1 MRKNVLVSLLAVT
14 SASTMPAWA
23 NADVDQIKTDA
34 ATDWDGASDLEI
46 ESGLIV
52 SPSGATITQTIK
64 ELYPGTYTLTA
75 ETNENAKI
83 LIDGK
88 ELAAD
93 GQFKID
99 AVKDVTISI
108 ESKDGSQY
116 KVGGFKLTLVYNFA
130 NAKKVLTSMLSEATS
145 KIYTGDKAG
154 QDLLQKASS
163 IAAKV
168 SAIDDD
174 KEDSYAN
181 YIEYGLYAETLEES
195 AIYQEIAKFSTDV
208 DAQANNSSAYAEA
221 VTNDNSVYNV
231 QKAALAA
238 AKAAVDAIT
247 DADEK
252 AYVEAMTKDAYGNI
266 SDLIEDY
273 KTRAV
278 AAYNEGSAGI
288 EFSAEKNADFVKD
301 VTERLN
307 GYSAAITSAQ
317 ADHAAYVEV
326 NDAITKVKGDYT
338 KSQQEIYNSLQGDE
352 THPDVYEALRTEAQT
367 KLNAVYVNI
376 MAVEKANGTAENH
389 VGAAAAKDDN
399 LAKLDE
405 YTASITDLKTYYVDK
420 ANVLKDAYTKAQTE
434 LKGLQDRID
443 ALKKTPGVGD
453 NAEFAETIN
462 GIQDSIDEF
471 SSTIE
476 ADNKDNTIDSKNY
489 SETVRKI
496 STAIDDLTSGSQGAV
511 DNYNAWVAVTELLKG
526 KQGEFDEAKKAVN
539 ALAST
544 DKKYVVSGKYAAE
557 ETAIQNSI
565 ADLTKGA
572 DDALEDRKCVE
583 YQTENA
589 AAINAISATVD
600 AYQQAAE
607 AALAAYE
614 TIVTEVAK
622 YNEAIAEL
630 EEKVTNRS
638 VYVYAESTDQKKV
651 TYGDKIDGFKAT
663 VNDITGAKDEALKLA
678 GKEHSDALIA
688 AEGKTEGVTI
698 VADAAALVDSY
709 DPDKAEYD
717 KNVVTEAVGKLTAQA
732 TALVDDA
739 VDKLEKF
746 EDWSTDSLGLRW
758 EKEIKAEKDYVD
770 KQIVDQRTA
779 IAGATDTAKT
789 DAAAAMAVLANVNSA
804 LVEINDTIDK
814 LIVKAKNIK
823 AEVAANKTA
832 KTDADKVINGIETQL
847 LGNRATIKGVV
858 ELNEDALRA
867 DEFKTLVDELS
878 DKIEEQRKAVN
889 DAYTSETL
897 VAAWADSEDEEGNKV
912 EGIESKLNAISA
924 DVEAAREAAQAST
937 ANYKAYTEM
946 SKEITRL
953 KGLIT
958 TEKAKVVELGDLGA
972 AQTYYDD
979 LLDVTYTGDLDKL
992 QDGADNAY
1000 SEEGKR
1006 DCENFYNSKKATL
1019 KLYETNITKV
1029 ASDAKANKENYDNQ
1043 TAKHT
1048 TVSDSWSKVYYR
1060 ISTSD
1065 QTSEVQGYLNRLTE
1079 QQTLLN
1085 GVNNLIDE
1093 SYATG
1098 KSVDKN
1104 DEIIESLNNISAKI
1118 EEINQ
1123 EQLGGYYGAVAKDN
1137 AERYLAFTEA
1147 VEKARADYNDA
1158 IILIADFSALTNSD
1172 LAEVAAK
1179 YIKPANEAMSGLLT
1193 DLRDFEKTVSTEY
1206 NDKYLGVAEP
1216 DLFDANESY
1225 KKKVETD
1232 YIGVIA
1238 TALSTL
1244 DNEVSGK
1251 ARELLSVKLADAESK
1266 LNAAISSL
1274 NGYDQKVIEGS
1285 FTDVKKII
1293 ADAKNASDEKY
1304 FALSADKHLNALDT
1318 ITDEVIS
1325 AGQEDAAQREYNT
1338 IIAAAEKQIAA
1349 DKETLAGYKYEGVEN
1364 DIEAYD
1370 GAVMYYGFA
1379 KQHAEDN
1386 AGNLFGNNLDIIKAT
1401 LDAYKTEA
1409 KRICDSAKAK
1419 NDNFNAEQGAY
1430 GEMMQGVADLEKAH
1444 AEAAEFVD
1452 GYVITDDCGLTDA
1465 MSRIDELRTDIEN
1478 NLSAGTCASYKE
1490 DGYASDSL
1498 SVINK
1503 IKNVYTKANTVE
1515 SERLTA
1521 EIEALKGEQNKAANA
1536 AQQRGDA
1543 AEIEKVDSYI
1553 DAIKEL
1559 SDNLIDMEADPNFSA
1574 LDEKDKQT
1582 KYLEFETRIATMR
1595 AELAAYYNT
1604 NLETT
1609 TIETLNSALAE
1620 VESKY
1625 NAEYEV
1631 LDGCHTNVKADYTE
1645 ALAAVKTS
1653 IDDIRAE
1660 IAEYADAG
1668 SILFYEGKL
1677 STGIAAV
1684 ETELA
1689 KLTQKIADAQQP
1701 YDIDT
1706 QKYGDLKD
1714 ELDKLDGALADI
1726 IEKAGDGKYEFVNID
1741 EASIWNEDHLV
1752 SIKSI
1757 EDRIASDRE
1766 ALDERTTLLTNNSKN
1781 ANAETVGKDIVA
1793 FDKGITYTELYYR
1806 IESTDEKESGLR
1818 ALYNTV
1824 GNIITNSNYTK
1835 ETGDKLKKDLSEL
1848 DKSIKAISYYNNKAY
1863 DNFISKD
1870 IYGNDLIDEDGN
1882 PVVMAI
1888 DYMTEAVPAVWE
1900 RYGELTELLNSLKAD
1915 AEYYAYILGDVNR
1928 DGSVMVDDY
1937 TEILNHVLEIE
1948 TIEEGSVKYLA
1959 ADVNE
1964 DGNVNIGDIT
1974 GVTNIIIGNS
1984 NTGLRAAARYAA
1996 QQGGAGNIE
2005 LATESNGDVTRV
2017 AVKINGSAAYVGAQM
2032 DIKLP
2037 AGVTLLSATSGS
2049 SEHNLYQNT
2058 LADGTQRVVV
2068 SSMQN
2073 SVLCTNGEAVVWLE
2087 LAGKV
2092 DGNISIDNVFASDA
2106 RGIAYS
2112 IDGTGNGTT
2121 GIDGLDANK
2130 SLKDKIYSVGGQMM
2144 KTLKKGVNILRG
2156 SDGSTKKVLRK

>member
-34 ATDWDGASDLEI
+34 ATDWEGASDLEI

-52 SPSGATITQTIK
+52 SPSGATVTQNIGK
-64 ELYPGTYTLTA
+64 LYPGTYTLTA

-88 ELAAD
+88 ELAAN

-130 NAKKVLTSMLSEATS
+130 DAKKVLTSMLSEATS
-145 KIYTGDKAG
+145 KIYTGDDAGKA
-154 QDLLQKASS
+154 LLQEASS
-163 IAAKV
+163 LATKV
-168 SAIDDD
+168 SAIGDD

-231 QKAALAA
+231 QKAALAT

-252 AYVEAMTKDAYGNI
+252 AYVEAMTKGAYDSI
-266 SDLIEDY
+266 SSKIEDY
-273 KTRAV
+273 KNRADD
-278 AAYNEGSAGI
+278 AYENGRAGI
-288 EFSAEKNADFVKD
+288 EFSAEKNAAFVGEVEKL
-301 VTERLN
+301 LN
-307 GYSAAITSAQ
+307 EYSAAIESAQ

-326 NDAITKVKGDYT
+326 SEAISTIKTLYT
-338 KSQQEIYNSLQGDE
+338 TSQQEIYNSLQGDE

-367 KLNAVYVNI
+367 ELNAVYVNI
-376 MAVEKANGTAENH
+376 MAVEKANGTADNH
-389 VGAAAAKDDN
+389 VGAAVGKDTNLTKLAECTTSINNLKDKYVTKAN
-399 LAKLDE
+399 ALKKAYTNALAK
-405 YTASITDLKTYYVDK
+405 
-420 ANVLKDAYTKAQTE
+420 
-434 LKGLQDRID
+434 LKGLQDRLD
-443 ALKKTPGVGD
+443 ALKNTPGVGD
-453 NAEFAETIN
+453 NAEFTGTIDE
-462 GIQDSIDEF
+462 IQASIDDF
-471 SSTIE
+471 SGTIE
-476 ADNKDNTIDSKNY
+476 ADNNDNTIDSKNY
-489 SETVRKI
+489 SETVSKI
-496 STAIDDLTSGSQGAV
+496 STAIDELTSGSQGAV
-511 DNYNAWVAVTELLKG
+511 DNYNAWGAVTDLLKD
-526 KQGEFDEAKKAVN
+526 KQKEFDDAKKVVN
-539 ALAST
+539 ALVST

-557 ETAIQNSI
+557 ETAIQKSI

-572 DDALEDRKCVE
+572 DEALKYGTCVE
-583 YQTENA
+583 YQTENT

-614 TIVTEVAK
+614 TIVTKVAE

-663 VNDITGAKDEALKLA
+663 VKNITGAKDEALELA

-688 AEGKTEGVTI
+688 AKNKTNDVTI
-698 VADAAALVDSY
+698 VADVAKLVGSY
-709 DPDKAEYD
+709 DKDKTTYD
-717 KNVVTEAVGKLTAQA
+717 EDVVDIALEKLLAQA
-732 TALVDDA
+732 TGLVKGAYDIINA
-739 VDKLEKF
+739 YS
-746 EDWSTDSLGLRW
+746 WSQDELGLSHGDINN
-758 EKEIKAEKDYVD
+758 KKA
-770 KQIVDQRTA
+770 A
-779 IAGATDTAKT
+779 IEAELREQESKIESAKT
-789 DAAAAMAVLANVNSA
+789 ESDKAAAMAVLTSVTTEVSK
-804 LVEINDTIDK
+804 INTKIGE
-814 LIVKAKNIK
+814 LINEADGVKAK
-823 AEVAANKTA
+823 VQANKDA
-832 KTDADKVINGIETQL
+832 KTAADKVINGIETQL
-847 LGNRATIKGVV
+847 LGNRSTIKGVE

-867 DEFKTLVDELS
+867 DEFTDMVNDLNGKIGELR
-878 DKIEEQRKAVN
+878 QAVN

-912 EGIESKLNAISA
+912 EGLESKLNTISA

-958 TEKAKVVELGDLGA
+958 TEKAKVGELGDLGA

-1085 GVNNLIDE
+1085 GVTNLIDE

-1104 DEIIESLNNISAKI
+1104 DEIIESLKNISAEIDK
-1118 EEINQ
+1118 INQ

-1147 VEKARADYNDA
+1147 VAKARADYNNA

-1172 LAEVAAK
+1172 LAKVAAD
-1179 YIKPANEAMSGLLT
+1179 YIKSANEAMSGLLT

-1206 NDKYLGVAEP
+1206 NKYLETAEP

-1251 ARELLSVKLADAESK
+1251 ARELLNVKLADAEGK
-1266 LNAAISSL
+1266 LNAAIASL

-1318 ITDEVIS
+1318 VTDEVIS

-1364 DIEAYD
+1364 DIKAYEEQ
-1370 GAVMYYGFA
+1370 AVIYYGFA
-1379 KQHAEDN
+1379 KERAEAN
-1386 AGNLFGNNLDIIKAT
+1386 IGNLFEHMTTIKAW
-1401 LDAYKTEA
+1401 LGVYKSTAES
-1409 KRICDSAKAK
+1409 ICNSAKAK

-1444 AEAAEFVD
+1444 AEAAKFVD

-1465 MSRIDELRTDIEN
+1465 MSRIDELRTAIEN

-1498 SVINK
+1498 SVINN
-1503 IKNVYTKANTVE
+1503 IKNVYTKANTKE

-1559 SDNLIDMEADPNFSA
+1559 SVNLIDMEADPNFSA
-1574 LDEKDKQT
+1574 LDAKDKQRE
-1582 KYLEFETRIATMR
+1582 YLEFETRIATMR
-1595 AELAAYYNT
+1595 SELAAYYNA

-1625 NAEYEV
+1625 NAEYKV
-1631 LDGCHTNVKADYTE
+1631 LNGCHTNVKADYTE

-1660 IAEYADAG
+1660 IAEYAEAG

-1689 KLTQKIADAQQP
+1689 KLTQDIADAQTP
-1701 YDIDT
+1701 YTINDA
-1706 QKYGDLKD
+1706 KYVELKA
-1714 ELDKLDGALADI
+1714 ELDSLEASLNAVV
-1726 IEKAGDGKYEFVNID
+1726 EKISKYEFFDIKQYQYYIEGVRSYINYDRQTLEEANGTFSLTESSENVN
-1741 EASIWNEDHLV
+1741 
-1752 SIKSI
+1752 KS
-1757 EDRIASDRE
+1757 
-1766 ALDERTTLLTNNSKN
+1766 
-1781 ANAETVGKDIVA
+1781 VV
-1793 FDKGITYTELYYR
+1793 ELYIADLDKYATYYELEQR
-1806 IESTDEKESGLR
+1806 ISNSVNESGLS
-1818 ALYNTV
+1818 ALYDKV
-1824 GNIITNSNYTK
+1824 SNIIANSKYTEETRNELTTERNRLSNLIAWLYNYNS
-1835 ETGDKLKKDLSEL
+1835 EAYTGFVNYDL
-1848 DKSIKAISYYNNKAY
+1848 
-1863 DNFISKD
+1863 
-1870 IYGNDLIDEDGN
+1870 DGN
-1882 PVVMAI
+1882 PLFDAETELQGVSI

-1900 RYGELTELLNSLKAD
+1900 RYGELAEQLNSLKAD
-1915 AEYYAYILGDVNR
+1915 AEGYAYILGDVNR

-1948 TIEEGSVKYLA
+1948 TIEEGSMKYLA

-2037 AGVTLLSATSGS
+2037 ARVTLLSATSGS

-2073 SVLCTNGEAVVWLE
+2073 SVLGTNGEAVVWLE

>member
-34 ATDWDGASDLEI
+34 ATDWEGASDLEI

-52 SPSGATITQTIK
+52 SPSGATVTQNIGK
-64 ELYPGTYTLTA
+64 LYPGTYTLTA

-88 ELAAD
+88 ELAAN

-130 NAKKVLTSMLSEATS
+130 NAKSVLTSMLSEATS
-145 KIYTGDKAG
+145 KIYTEDEAGKA
-154 QDLLQKASS
+154 LLQKASS
-163 IAAKV
+163 LATKVAAIA
-168 SAIDDD
+168 DD
-174 KEDSYAN
+174 KEDSYAK

-195 AIYQEIAKFSTDV
+195 AIYNEIAEFSKDV

-231 QKAALAA
+231 QKAALAT

-252 AYVEAMTKDAYGNI
+252 AYVEAMTKGAYDSI
-266 SDLIEDY
+266 SSKIEDY
-273 KTRAV
+273 KNRADD
-278 AAYNEGSAGI
+278 AYENGRAGI
-288 EFSAEKNADFVKD
+288 EFSAEKNAAFVGEVEKL
-301 VTERLN
+301 LN
-307 GYSAAITSAQ
+307 EYSAAIESAK

-326 NDAITKVKGDYT
+326 SEAIATIKTLYT
-338 KSQQEIYNSLQGDE
+338 TSQQEIYNSLQGDE

-367 KLNAVYVNI
+367 ELNAVYVNI
-376 MAVEKANGTAENH
+376 MAVEKANGTADNH
-389 VGAAAAKDDN
+389 VGAAVGKDTN
-399 LAKLDE
+399 LTKLAE
-405 YTASITDLKTYYVDK
+405 CTTSINNLKDKYVTK
-420 ANVLKDAYTKAQTE
+420 ANALKDAYTDAKAK
-434 LKGLQDRID
+434 LKGLQDRLD
-443 ALKKTPGVGD
+443 ALKNTPGVGD
-453 NAEFAETIN
+453 NAEFTGTIDE
-462 GIQDSIDEF
+462 IQASIDDF
-471 SSTIE
+471 SGTIE
-476 ADNKDNTIDSKNY
+476 ADNNDNTIDSKNY

-496 STAIDDLTSGSQGAV
+496 SKAIDDLTSGSQDAV
-511 DNYNAWVAVTELLKG
+511 DNYNAWGAVTDLLKD
-526 KQGEFDEAKKAVN
+526 KQKEFDDAKKVVN
-539 ALAST
+539 ALVST

-557 ETAIQNSI
+557 ETAIQKSI
-565 ADLTKGA
+565 EDLTEGA
-572 DDALEDRKCVE
+572 NKALKYGTCVE

-589 AAINAISATVD
+589 AAINEISTTIA

-607 AALAAYE
+607 AALDAYE
-614 TIVTEVAK
+614 TIVAEVTK
-622 YNEAIAEL
+622 YNEAIADL

-663 VNDITGAKDEALKLA
+663 VKNITGAKDEALELA

-688 AEGKTEGVTI
+688 AAALTNDVNI
-698 VADAAALVDSY
+698 VAEAAALVDIY
-709 DPDKAEYD
+709 DADKTEYD

-779 IAGATDTAKT
+779 IAGATETAKT

-858 ELNEDALRA
+858 ELNEDALRV
-867 DEFKTLVDELS
+867 DEFTTLVDELS
-878 DKIEEQRKAVN
+878 AKIEEQRKAVN

-912 EGIESKLNAISA
+912 DGIESKLNAISA
-924 DVEAAREAAQAST
+924 DVETAREAAQSST

-958 TEKAKVVELGDLGA
+958 TEKAKVGELGDLGA

-1043 TAKHT
+1043 KAKHT
-1048 TVSDSWSKVYYR
+1048 TVSDSWSTVYYR

-1104 DEIIESLNNISAKI
+1104 DEIIESLDNISVKVG
-1118 EEINQ
+1118 EINQ
-1123 EQLGGYYGAVAKDN
+1123 EQIGGYYGAVIKDN
-1137 AERYLAFTEA
+1137 AERYRAFTEA
-1147 VEKARADYNDA
+1147 VEKARADYNNA

-1172 LAEVAAK
+1172 LAEVAAD
-1179 YIKPANEAMSGLLT
+1179 YIKSANEAMSGLLT

-1206 NDKYLGVAEP
+1206 NKYLETAEP

-1251 ARELLSVKLADAESK
+1251 ARELLNVKLADAEGK
-1266 LNAAISSL
+1266 LNAAIASL

-1318 ITDEVIS
+1318 VTDEVIS

-1364 DIEAYD
+1364 DIKAYEEQ
-1370 GAVMYYGFA
+1370 AVIYYGFA
-1379 KQHAEDN
+1379 KERAEAN
-1386 AGNLFGNNLDIIKAT
+1386 IGNLFEHMTTIKAW
-1401 LDAYKTEA
+1401 LGVYKSTAES
-1409 KRICDSAKAK
+1409 ICNSAKAK

-1498 SVINK
+1498 SVINN
-1503 IKNVYTKANTVE
+1503 IKNVYTKANTKE

-1559 SDNLIDMEADPNFSA
+1559 SVNLIDMEADPNFSA
-1574 LDEKDKQT
+1574 LDAKDKQRE
-1582 KYLEFETRIATMR
+1582 YLEFETRIATMR
-1595 AELAAYYNT
+1595 SELAAYYNA

-1631 LDGCHTNVKADYTE
+1631 FDGCHTNVKADYTE

-1660 IAEYADAG
+1660 IAEYAEAG

-1714 ELDKLDGALADI
+1714 ELDELDGALADI

-1757 EDRIASDRE
+1757 EDRIASDRD
-1766 ALDERTTLLTNNSKN
+1766 ALDGRSTLLTNNSKN
-1781 ANAETVGKDIVA
+1781 ANAETVRKDIVA

-1806 IESTDEKESGLR
+1806 IESTDKNKSGLR

-1848 DKSIKAISYYNNKAY
+1848 DKSIKAISYYNNEAY

-1900 RYGELTELLNSLKAD
+1900 RYGELVKQLSNLKEVAVD
-1915 AEYYAYILGDVNR
+1915 SAYILGDVNR

-1937 TEILNHVLEIE
+1937 TEILNHVLEVE

-2073 SVLCTNGEAVVWLE
+2073 SVLGTNGEAVVWLE

>member
-34 ATDWDGASDLEI
+34 ATDWEGASDLEI

-52 SPSGATITQTIK
+52 SPSGATVTQNIGK
-64 ELYPGTYTLTA
+64 LYPGTYTLTA

-88 ELAAD
+88 ELAAN

-130 NAKKVLTSMLSEATS
+130 DAKKVLTSMLSEATS
-145 KIYTGDKAG
+145 KIYTEDEAGKA
-154 QDLLQKASS
+154 LLQKASS
-163 IAAKV
+163 LATKVAAIA
-168 SAIDDD
+168 DD
-174 KEDSYAN
+174 KEDSYAK

-195 AIYQEIAKFSTDV
+195 AIYNEIAEFSTDV

-221 VTNDNSVYNV
+221 EKVYEA
-231 QKAALAA
+231 QKAALAT

-247 DADEK
+247 DAKAK
-252 AYVEAMTKDAYGNI
+252 AYVDAMTKGAYGTI
-266 SDLIEDY
+266 SEKIETY
-273 KTRAV
+273 KTEAD
-278 AAYNEGSAGI
+278 AAYAKGTAGK
-288 EFSAEKNADFVKD
+288 EFSAEKNAEFVGD
-301 VTERLN
+301 VTDLLKE
-307 GYSAAITSAQ
+307 YSDAIESAK

-326 NDAITKVKGDYT
+326 SEAIATIKTLYT
-338 KSQQEIYNSLQGDE
+338 TSQQEIYNSLQGDE
-352 THPDVYEALRTEAQT
+352 THPDVYEALRTKAQT
-367 KLNAVYVNI
+367 ELNAVYVNI

-389 VGAAAAKDDN
+389 VGAAVGKDTN
-399 LAKLDE
+399 LTKLAE
-405 YTASITDLKTYYVDK
+405 CTTSINNLKDKYVTK
-420 ANVLKDAYTKAQTE
+420 ANALKDAYTDAKAE
-434 LKGLQDRID
+434 LKGLQDRLD
-443 ALKKTPGVGD
+443 ALKNTPGVGD
-453 NAEFAETIN
+453 NAKFTGTIDE
-462 GIQDSIDEF
+462 IQASIDDF
-471 SSTIE
+471 SGTIE
-476 ADNKDNTIDSKNY
+476 ADNNDNTIDSKNY
-489 SETVRKI
+489 SETVSKI
-496 STAIDDLTSGSQGAV
+496 NTAIEKLTSGSQGAV
-511 DNYNAWVAVTELLKG
+511 DNYNAWVAVTELLKD
-526 KQGEFDEAKKAVN
+526 KQKEFDDAKKVVN
-539 ALAST
+539 ALVST

-557 ETAIQNSI
+557 ETAIQKSI
-565 ADLTKGA
+565 ADLTAGA
-572 DDALEDRKCVE
+572 DDALKYGTCVK

-589 AAINAISATVD
+589 AAINEISTKVND
-600 AYQQAAE
+600 YQTAAE

-614 TIVTEVAK
+614 TIVTKVAE

-638 VYVYAESTDQKKV
+638 VYVNGNKSV

-663 VNDITGAKDEALKLA
+663 VKKITGAKDEALELA

-688 AEGKTEGVTI
+688 AAALTNDVNI
-698 VADAAALVDSY
+698 VAEAAALVDIY
-709 DPDKAEYD
+709 DADKAEYD

-779 IAGATDTAKT
+779 IAGATETAKT

-858 ELNEDALRA
+858 ELNEDALRV
-867 DEFKTLVDELS
+867 DEFTTLVDELS
-878 DKIEEQRKAVN
+878 AKIEEQRKAVN

-912 EGIESKLNAISA
+912 EGLESKLNTISA

-958 TEKAKVVELGDLGA
+958 TEKAKVGELGDLGA

-1085 GVNNLIDE
+1085 GVTNLIDE

-1104 DEIIESLNNISAKI
+1104 DEIIESLKNISAEIDK
-1118 EEINQ
+1118 INQ

-1147 VEKARADYNDA
+1147 VAKARADYNNA

-1172 LAEVAAK
+1172 LAEVATD
-1179 YIKPANEAMSGLLT
+1179 YIKNANEAMSGLLT

-1206 NDKYLGVAEP
+1206 NKYLETAEP

-1251 ARELLSVKLADAESK
+1251 ARELLNVKLADVEGK
-1266 LNAAISSL
+1266 LNAAIASL

-1318 ITDEVIS
+1318 VTDEVIS

-1364 DIEAYD
+1364 DINAYEEQ
-1370 GAVMYYGFA
+1370 AVIYYGFA
-1379 KQHAEDN
+1379 KERAEAN
-1386 AGNLFGNNLDIIKAT
+1386 IGNLFEHMTTIKAW
-1401 LDAYKTEA
+1401 LGVYKSTAES
-1409 KRICDSAKAK
+1409 ICNSAKAK

-1444 AEAAEFVD
+1444 AEAAKFVD

-1465 MSRIDELRTDIEN
+1465 MSRIDELRTAIEN

-1503 IKNVYTKANTVE
+1503 IKNVYTKANTAE
-1515 SERLTA
+1515 SGRLTA

-1582 KYLEFETRIATMR
+1582 KYLEFETKIATMR
-1595 AELAAYYNT
+1595 AELAAYYDA
-1604 NLETT
+1604 NLEKT

-1620 VESKY
+1620 VEGKY
-1625 NAEYEV
+1625 NAEYVV
-1631 LDGCHTNVKADYTE
+1631 LNGCHENVQKDYTG
-1645 ALAAVKTS
+1645 ALATVKTS
-1653 IDDIRAE
+1653 IDAIRAE
-1660 IAEYADAG
+1660 IAEYADAR

-1689 KLTQKIADAQQP
+1689 KLTQEIADAQQP

-1714 ELDKLDGALADI
+1714 ELDELDGALAYI

-1757 EDRIASDRE
+1757 EDRIASDRD
-1766 ALDERTTLLTNNSKN
+1766 ALDGRSTLLTNNSKN
-1781 ANAETVGKDIVA
+1781 ANAETVSKDIVA

-1806 IESTDEKESGLR
+1806 IESTDKNKSGLR

-1848 DKSIKAISYYNNKAY
+1848 DKSIKAISYYNNEAY

-1900 RYGELTELLNSLKAD
+1900 RYGELVKQLSNLKEVAVD
-1915 AEYYAYILGDVNR
+1915 SAYILGDVNR

-1937 TEILNHVLEIE
+1937 TEILNHVLEVE

-2073 SVLCTNGEAVVWLE
+2073 SVLGTNGEAVVWLE

>member
-34 ATDWDGASDLEI
+34 ATDWEGASDLEI

-195 AIYQEIAKFSTDV
+195 AIYNEIAEFSTDV

-221 VTNDNSVYNV
+221 EKVYEA
-231 QKAALAA
+231 QKAALAT

-247 DADEK
+247 DAKAK
-252 AYVEAMTKDAYGNI
+252 AYVDAMTKGAYGTI
-266 SDLIEDY
+266 SEKIETY
-273 KTRAV
+273 KTEAD
-278 AAYNEGSAGI
+278 AAYAKGTAGK
-288 EFSAEKNADFVKD
+288 EFSAEKNAEFVGD
-301 VTERLN
+301 VTDLLKE
-307 GYSAAITSAQ
+307 YSDAIESAK

-326 NDAITKVKGDYT
+326 SEAIATIKTLYT
-338 KSQQEIYNSLQGDE
+338 TSQQEIYNSLQGDE
-352 THPDVYEALRTEAQT
+352 THPDVYEALRTKAQT
-367 KLNAVYVNI
+367 ELNAVYVNI

-389 VGAAAAKDDN
+389 VGAAAAKEEN

-405 YTASITDLKTYYVDK
+405 YTDSINGLETTYVAKAKALKE
-420 ANVLKDAYTKAQTE
+420 AYTKAKAE

-443 ALKKTPGVGD
+443 ALKNTPGVGD
-453 NAEFAETIN
+453 NADFTETIN
-462 GIQDSIDEF
+462 EIQASIDDF
-471 SSTIE
+471 SGTIE

-489 SETVRKI
+489 SETVSKI
-496 STAIDDLTSGSQGAV
+496 STAIDELTSGSQGAV
-511 DNYNAWVAVTELLKG
+511 DNYNAWGAVTDLLKD
-526 KQGEFDEAKKAVN
+526 KQKEFDDAKKVVN
-539 ALAST
+539 ALVST

-557 ETAIQNSI
+557 ETAIQKSI

-572 DDALEDRKCVE
+572 DEALKYGTCVE
-583 YQTENA
+583 YQTENT

-614 TIVTEVAK
+614 TIVTKVAE

-663 VNDITGAKDEALKLA
+663 VKNITGAKDEALELA

-688 AEGKTEGVTI
+688 AKNKTNDVTI
-698 VADAAALVDSY
+698 VADVAKLVGSY
-709 DPDKAEYD
+709 DKDKTTYD
-717 KNVVTEAVGKLTAQA
+717 EDVVDIALEKLLAQA
-732 TALVDDA
+732 TGLVKGAYDIINA
-739 VDKLEKF
+739 YS
-746 EDWSTDSLGLRW
+746 WSQDELGLSHGDINN
-758 EKEIKAEKDYVD
+758 KKA
-770 KQIVDQRTA
+770 A
-779 IAGATDTAKT
+779 IEAELREQESKIESAKT
-789 DAAAAMAVLANVNSA
+789 ESDKAAAMAVLTSVTTEVSK
-804 LVEINDTIDK
+804 INTKIGE
-814 LIVKAKNIK
+814 LINEADGVKAK
-823 AEVAANKTA
+823 VQANKDA
-832 KTDADKVINGIETQL
+832 KTAADKVINGIETQL
-847 LGNRATIKGVV
+847 LGNRSTIKGVE

-867 DEFKTLVDELS
+867 DEFTDMVNDLNGKIGELR
-878 DKIEEQRKAVN
+878 QAVN

-912 EGIESKLNAISA
+912 EGLESKLNTISA
-924 DVEAAREAAQAST
+924 DVETAREAAQSST

-958 TEKAKVVELGDLGA
+958 TEKAKVGELGDLGA

-1085 GVNNLIDE
+1085 GVTNLIDE

-1104 DEIIESLNNISAKI
+1104 DEIIESLKNISAEIDK
-1118 EEINQ
+1118 INQ

-1147 VEKARADYNDA
+1147 VAKARADYNNA

-1172 LAEVAAK
+1172 LAKVAAD

-1206 NDKYLGVAEP
+1206 NKYLETAEP

-1251 ARELLSVKLADAESK
+1251 ARELLNVKLADAEGK
-1266 LNAAISSL
+1266 LNAAIASL
-1274 NGYDQKVIEGS
+1274 AGYDQKVIEGS

-1318 ITDEVIS
+1318 VTDEVIS

-1364 DIEAYD
+1364 DIKAYEEQ
-1370 GAVMYYGFA
+1370 AVIYYGFA
-1379 KQHAEDN
+1379 KERAEAN
-1386 AGNLFGNNLDIIKAT
+1386 IGNLFEHMTTIKAW
-1401 LDAYKTEA
+1401 LGVYKSTAES
-1409 KRICDSAKAK
+1409 ICNSAKAK

-1498 SVINK
+1498 SVINN
-1503 IKNVYTKANTVE
+1503 IKNVYTKANTKE
-1515 SERLTA
+1515 SERLFA

-1559 SDNLIDMEADPNFSA
+1559 SVNLIDMEADPNFSA
-1574 LDEKDKQT
+1574 LDAKDKQRE
-1582 KYLEFETRIATMR
+1582 YLEFETRIATMR
-1595 AELAAYYNT
+1595 SELAAYYNA

-1631 LDGCHTNVKADYTE
+1631 FDGCHTNVKADYTE

-1660 IAEYADAG
+1660 IAEYAEAG

-1714 ELDKLDGALADI
+1714 ELDELDGALADI

-1757 EDRIASDRE
+1757 EDRIASDRD
-1766 ALDERTTLLTNNSKN
+1766 ALDGRSTLLTNNSKN
-1781 ANAETVGKDIVA
+1781 ANAETVRKDIVA

-1806 IESTDEKESGLR
+1806 IESTDKNKSGLR

-1848 DKSIKAISYYNNKAY
+1848 DKSIKAISYYNNEAY

-1900 RYGELTELLNSLKAD
+1900 RYGELVKQLSNLKEVAVD
-1915 AEYYAYILGDVNR
+1915 SAYILGDVNR

-1937 TEILNHVLEIE
+1937 TEILNHVLEVE

-2073 SVLCTNGEAVVWLE
+2073 SVLGTNGEAVVWLE

>member
-1 MRKNVLVSLLAVT
+1 
-14 SASTMPAWA
+14 MPAWA

-145 KIYTGDKAG
+145 KIYTEDEAGKA
-154 QDLLQKASS
+154 LLQKASS
-163 IAAKV
+163 LATKVAAIA
-168 SAIDDD
+168 DD
-174 KEDSYAN
+174 KEDSYAK

-195 AIYQEIAKFSTDV
+195 AIYNEIAEFSTDV

-221 VTNDNSVYNV
+221 EKVYEA
-231 QKAALAA
+231 QKAALAT

-247 DADEK
+247 DAKAK
-252 AYVEAMTKDAYGNI
+252 AYVDAMTKGAYGTI
-266 SDLIEDY
+266 SEKIETY
-273 KTRAV
+273 KTEAD
-278 AAYNEGSAGI
+278 AAYAKGTAGK
-288 EFSAEKNADFVKD
+288 EFSAEKNAEFVGD
-301 VTERLN
+301 VTDLLKE
-307 GYSAAITSAQ
+307 YSDAIESAK

-326 NDAITKVKGDYT
+326 SEAIATIKTLYT
-338 KSQQEIYNSLQGDE
+338 TSQQEIYNSLQGDE

-367 KLNAVYVNI
+367 ELNAVYVNI
-376 MAVEKANGTAENH
+376 MAVEKANGTADNH
-389 VGAAAAKDDN
+389 VGAAVGKDTN
-399 LAKLDE
+399 LTKLAE
-405 YTASITDLKTYYVDK
+405 CTTSINNLKDKYVTK
-420 ANVLKDAYTKAQTE
+420 ANALKDAYTDAKAE
-434 LKGLQDRID
+434 LKGLQDRLD
-443 ALKKTPGVGD
+443 ALKNTPGVGD
-453 NAEFAETIN
+453 NAKFTGTIDE
-462 GIQDSIDEF
+462 IQASIDDF
-471 SSTIE
+471 SGTIE
-476 ADNKDNTIDSKNY
+476 ADNNDNTIDSKNY
-489 SETVRKI
+489 SETVSKI
-496 STAIDDLTSGSQGAV
+496 STAIDELTSGSQGAV
-511 DNYNAWVAVTELLKG
+511 DNYNAWGAVTDLLKD
-526 KQGEFDEAKKAVN
+526 KQKEFDDAKKVVN
-539 ALAST
+539 ALVST

-557 ETAIQNSI
+557 ETAIQKSI

-572 DDALEDRKCVE
+572 DEALKYGTCVE
-583 YQTENA
+583 YQTENT

-614 TIVTEVAK
+614 TIVTKVAE

-663 VNDITGAKDEALKLA
+663 VKNITGAKDEALELA

-688 AEGKTEGVTI
+688 AKNKTNDVTI
-698 VADAAALVDSY
+698 VADVAKLVGSY
-709 DPDKAEYD
+709 DKDKTTYD
-717 KNVVTEAVGKLTAQA
+717 EDVVDIALEKLLAQA
-732 TALVDDA
+732 TGLVKGAYDIINA
-739 VDKLEKF
+739 YS
-746 EDWSTDSLGLRW
+746 WSQDELGLSHGDINN
-758 EKEIKAEKDYVD
+758 KKA
-770 KQIVDQRTA
+770 A
-779 IAGATDTAKT
+779 IEAELREQESKIESAKT
-789 DAAAAMAVLANVNSA
+789 ESDKAAAMAVLTSVTTEVSK
-804 LVEINDTIDK
+804 INTKIGE
-814 LIVKAKNIK
+814 LINEADGVKAK
-823 AEVAANKTA
+823 VQANKDA
-832 KTDADKVINGIETQL
+832 KTAADKVINGIETQL
-847 LGNRATIKGVV
+847 LGNRSTIKGVE

-867 DEFKTLVDELS
+867 DEFTDMVNDLNGKIGELR
-878 DKIEEQRKAVN
+878 QAVN

-912 EGIESKLNAISA
+912 EGLESKLNAISA

-958 TEKAKVVELGDLGA
+958 TEKAKVGELGDLGA

-1085 GVNNLIDE
+1085 GVTNLIDE

-1104 DEIIESLNNISAKI
+1104 DEIIESLKNISAEIDK
-1118 EEINQ
+1118 INQ

-1147 VEKARADYNDA
+1147 VAKARADYNNA

-1172 LAEVAAK
+1172 LAKVAAD
-1179 YIKPANEAMSGLLT
+1179 YIKSANEAMSGLLT

-1206 NDKYLGVAEP
+1206 NKYLETAEP

-1251 ARELLSVKLADAESK
+1251 ARELLNVKLADAEGK
-1266 LNAAISSL
+1266 LNAAIASL

-1318 ITDEVIS
+1318 VTDEVIS

-1364 DIEAYD
+1364 DIKAYEEQ
-1370 GAVMYYGFA
+1370 AVIYYGFA
-1379 KQHAEDN
+1379 KERAEAN
-1386 AGNLFGNNLDIIKAT
+1386 IGNLFEHMTTIKAW
-1401 LDAYKTEA
+1401 LGVYKSTAES
-1409 KRICDSAKAK
+1409 ICNSAKAK

-1444 AEAAEFVD
+1444 AEAAKFVD

-1465 MSRIDELRTDIEN
+1465 MSRIDELRTAIEN

-1498 SVINK
+1498 SVINN
-1503 IKNVYTKANTVE
+1503 IKNVYTKANTKE

-1559 SDNLIDMEADPNFSA
+1559 SVNLIDMEADPNFSA
-1574 LDEKDKQT
+1574 LDAKDKQRE
-1582 KYLEFETRIATMR
+1582 YLEFETRIATMR
-1595 AELAAYYNT
+1595 SELAAYYNA

-1625 NAEYEV
+1625 NAEYKV
-1631 LDGCHTNVKADYTE
+1631 LNGCHTNVKADYTE

-1660 IAEYADAG
+1660 IAEYAEAG

-1689 KLTQKIADAQQP
+1689 KLTQDIADAQTP
-1701 YDIDT
+1701 YTINDA
-1706 QKYGDLKD
+1706 KYVELKA
-1714 ELDKLDGALADI
+1714 ELDSLEASLNAVV
-1726 IEKAGDGKYEFVNID
+1726 EKISKYEFFDIKQYQYYIEGVRSYINYDRQTLEEANGTFSLTESSENVN
-1741 EASIWNEDHLV
+1741 
-1752 SIKSI
+1752 KS
-1757 EDRIASDRE
+1757 
-1766 ALDERTTLLTNNSKN
+1766 
-1781 ANAETVGKDIVA
+1781 VV
-1793 FDKGITYTELYYR
+1793 ELYIADLDKYATYYELEQR
-1806 IESTDEKESGLR
+1806 IINSVNESGLL
-1818 ALYNTV
+1818 ALYNNV
-1824 GNIITNSNYTK
+1824 SNIIANSKYTEETRNELTTERNRLYKLITSLYNYNS
-1835 ETGDKLKKDLSEL
+1835 EAYTGFV
-1848 DKSIKAISYYNNKAY
+1848 Y
-1863 DNFISKD
+1863 
-1870 IYGNDLIDEDGN
+1870 NDLDGN
-1882 PVVMAI
+1882 PLFDAETGIQGVAI

-1900 RYGELTELLNSLKAD
+1900 RYGELAEQLNSLKAD
-1915 AEYYAYILGDVNR
+1915 AEGYAYILGDVNR

-1948 TIEEGSVKYLA
+1948 TIEEGSMKYLA

-2005 LATESNGDVTRV
+2005 LATESDGDVTRV

-2073 SVLCTNGEAVVWLE
+2073 SVLGTNGEAVVWLE